1 MINKILIISNNAITT
16 ILKYGDVVSAVI
28 KEIRNVI

>member
-1 MINKILIISNNAITT
+1 MINKILIISNNAITA
-16 ILKYGDVVSAVI
+16 ILKYGDVVSVVI